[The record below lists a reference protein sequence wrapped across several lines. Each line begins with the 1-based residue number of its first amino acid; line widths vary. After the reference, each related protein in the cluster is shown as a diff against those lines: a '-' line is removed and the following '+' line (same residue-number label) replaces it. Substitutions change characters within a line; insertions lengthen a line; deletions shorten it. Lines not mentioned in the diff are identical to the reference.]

1 MKSRLLMI
9 LLLCAAMLFGGC
21 REGGSDL
28 FGGNSSGIGAEEFNI
43 GERSDKSGL
52 YTYGSSSSITSSFS
66 SNRSAVSAESSES
79 DPVIVVIQSTQPTQT
94 SESAQ
99 SSMTK
104 ASDPSSS
111 PPKSSSAPIVITVPE
126 EPPKSS
132 SASVVIVP
140 NESVEDDTS
149 VSLGDVSS
157 NGNGDTPAGIS
168 DVTSEPEKSSS
179 EEPSESQP
187 ETSVSPYKYE
197 GNVYIAASGNGK
209 KYHKNPKCSNMN
221 GSVEMSVEE
230 ALEKGYTPC
239 KKCW

>member
-79 DPVIVVIQSTQPTQT
+79 DPVIVVIQSTQTVQTAKSTQIT
-94 SESAQ
+94 Q
-99 SSMTK
+99 
-104 ASDPSSS
+104 
-111 PPKSSSAPIVITVPE
+111 SSSALIVITVPE
-126 EPPKSS
+126 EPPKCS

-187 ETSVSPYKYE
+187 ETSVSPYEYE